1 MAGIRHVRGVS
12 LGSEGWAEGA
22 RMPGQKHGARFLA
35 SLPERRGSGA
45 NVRKERIHLMVWYGR
60 IVAAA
65 AAAAHHWHRL
75 RRGNGGRTN

>member
-1 MAGIRHVRGVS
+1 MCAASPSARKDERKARGCLGRSTARAS
-12 LGSEGWAEGA
+12 L
-22 RMPGQKHGARFLA
+22 PP